1 MKKTVISIFLILA
14 IVFSFAACK
23 EENNQGTTIKQETTT
38 ITQQLPTSQEET
50 TALSSELV
58 EPQEE
63 TTTDE
68 AFAFSKTDATSLGKT
83 DSEIYGTLSLYLQD
97 DKIVILDEYKDIKFL
112 LDSNGYTTKNVESQ
126 VEVESTDLNFD
137 GYADFMLL
145 YSETEF
151 NTYYFCWIWDMAERS
166 FVYYTPL
173 SSIPSPQIV
182 EDEESILSLDRTSA
196 TQMTVTTYKWIEN
209 SLVAQDRQTVT
220 DEQQTVLSE
229 SIDSEISFEQGGYTS
244 EITLFGNVGSSSQW
258 HCRIENE
265 EIISLVANGFTEENA
280 QFTFSITGMTPGTT
294 TMIFRYALSWDAD
307 YVSEKILNVT
317 VNDDYTISIL
327 EIE

>member
-1 MKKTVISIFLILA
+1 MKKSLISLLLIFVFI
-14 IVFSFAACK
+14 FSFTSCLNDSSEESTTKKAEEKTTAAQQAVP
-23 EENNQGTTIKQETTT
+23 NQETTT
-38 ITQQLPTSQEET
+38 FEEET
-50 TALSSELV
+50 TPE
-58 EPQEE
+58 EE
-63 TTTDE
+63 TTEE
-68 AFAFSKTDATSLGKT
+68 AFAFNKSDATYLGKT
-83 DSEIYGTLSLYLQD
+83 DSEIYGTLEMYLQD

-112 LDSNGYTTKNVESQ
+112 LEANGYTTKKVDST

-151 NTYYFCWIWDMAERS
+151 NTYYFCWIWDMAERT

-173 SSIPSPQIV
+173 SSIPSPQII
-182 EDEESILSLDRTSA
+182 EDEQSILSLNRTSA

-209 SLVAQDRQTVT
+209 TLIAQSHQTVT

-229 SIDSEISFEQGGYTS
+229 SIDSEVVFDQGGYTS
-244 EITLFGNVGSSSQW
+244 EISLFGNVGSSSQW
-258 HCRIENE
+258 HCKIENE
-265 EIISLVANGFTEENA
+265 EVISLISKGFNEENA
-280 QFTFSITGMTPGTT
+280 QFSFVITGMTPGTT
-294 TMIFRYALSWDAD
+294 TMIFRYALSWEAD

-317 VNDDYTISIL
+317 VNDDYTLSIV

>member
-1 MKKTVISIFLILA
+1 MKKSLISLLLIFVFI
-14 IVFSFAACK
+14 FSFTSCLNDSSKESTTKKAEETTTAAQQAVP
-23 EENNQGTTIKQETTT
+23 NQETTT
-38 ITQQLPTSQEET
+38 FEEET
-50 TALSSELV
+50 TPE
-58 EPQEE
+58 EE
-63 TTTDE
+63 TTEE
-68 AFAFSKTDATSLGKT
+68 AFAFNKSDATYLGKT
-83 DSEIYGTLSLYLQD
+83 DSEIYGTLEMYLQD

-112 LDSNGYTTKNVESQ
+112 LEANGYTTKKVDST

-151 NTYYFCWIWDMAERS
+151 NTYYFCWIWDMAERT

-173 SSIPSPQIV
+173 SSIPSPQII
-182 EDEESILSLDRTSA
+182 EDEQSILSLNRTST

-209 SLVAQDRQTVT
+209 TLIAQSHQTVT

-229 SIDSEISFEQGGYTS
+229 SIDSEVVFDQGGYTS
-244 EITLFGNVGSSSQW
+244 EISLFGNVGSSSQW
-258 HCRIENE
+258 HCKIENE
-265 EIISLVANGFTEENA
+265 EVISLISKGFNEENA
-280 QFTFSITGMTPGTT
+280 QFSFVITGMTPGTT
-294 TMIFRYALSWDAD
+294 TMIFRYALSWEAD

-317 VNDDYTISIL
+317 VNDDYTLSIV

>member
-1 MKKTVISIFLILA
+1 MKKTVISILLIFALILS
-14 IVFSFAACK
+14 FSACLNDTN
-23 EENNQGTTIKQETTT
+23 EETTQRQETTT
-38 ITQQLPTSQEET
+38 AFQQTLAPIET
-50 TALSSELV
+50 TTLSSELV

-68 AFAFSKTDATSLGKT
+68 AFAFNKADAVSLGKI
-83 DSEIYGTLSLYLQD
+83 DSEIYGTLTLYLQD

-112 LDSNGYTTKNVESQ
+112 LDANGYTTKNVESK

-137 GYADFMLL
+137 GYSDFMLL

-151 NTYYFCWIWDMAERS
+151 NTYYFCWIWNMAERE
-166 FVYYTPL
+166 FRYYTPL
-173 SSIPSPQIV
+173 SSIPSPQVI
-182 EDEESILSLDRTSA
+182 EDEDSILSLNRTSA
-196 TQMTVTTYKWIEN
+196 TQMTVTTYKWIEGN
-209 SLVAQDRQTVT
+209 LVAQNHQTVT

-229 SIDSEISFEQGGYTS
+229 SVDSEITFTQGGYTS
-244 EITLFGNVGSSSQW
+244 EISLLGNVGSSSQW

-265 EIISLVANGFTEENA
+265 EIISLVASGFTEENA
-280 QFTFSITGMTPGTT
+280 QYTFSITGMTPGTT
-294 TMIFRYALSWDAD
+294 TMIFRYALSWEAD

-317 VNDDYTISIL
+317 VNDDYTISIV

>member
-1 MKKTVISIFLILA
+1 MKKAIISILLIASVIL
-14 IVFSFAACK
+14 SFAACK
-23 EENNQGTTIKQETTT
+23 DNNKPVSTNKDETTT
-38 ITQQLPTSQEET
+38 ITQERPTSKEET

-58 EPQEE
+58 EPQEK
-63 TTTDE
+63 TTTEE
-68 AFAFSKTDATSLGKT
+68 AFAFNKADAVSLGKT

-112 LDSNGYTTKNVESQ
+112 LDSNGYTTKNVESK

-166 FVYYTPL
+166 FNYYTPL
-173 SSIPSPQIV
+173 SSIPSLQIV
-182 EDEESILSLDRTSA
+182 EDEESILSLNRTSA
-196 TQMTVTTYKWIEN
+196 TQMTVTTYKWVEN
-209 SLVAQDRQTVT
+209 NLVVKNQHTVT

-229 SIDSEISFEQGGYTS
+229 SIDSDIAFEQGGYTS

-265 EIISLVANGFTEENA
+265 EIISLMSTGFTEENA
-280 QFTFSITGMTPGTT
+280 QFSFAITGMTPGTT
-294 TMIFRYALSWDAD
+294 TMIFRYALSWEAD

-317 VNDDYTISIL
+317 VNDDYTLSIV
-327 EIE
+327 EIA